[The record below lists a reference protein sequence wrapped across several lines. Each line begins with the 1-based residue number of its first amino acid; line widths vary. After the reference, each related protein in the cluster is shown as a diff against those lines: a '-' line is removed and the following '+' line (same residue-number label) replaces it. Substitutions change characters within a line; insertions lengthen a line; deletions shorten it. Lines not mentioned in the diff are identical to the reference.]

1 MYSLKNL
8 VKQFG
13 SVTAVDIES
22 YSFQSAKTTVLLG
35 QSGCGK
41 STLLRMLVGLIEP
54 NRGQIFFNN
63 QPIETAQWPEI
74 RRQTGYMIQDGGLFP
89 HLTLRDNVTIVA
101 RQMKMDSSQIDQ
113 RLDELTRLVQVDTSL
128 LERFPREISGG
139 QRQRMS
145 LIRALFLDPETV
157 LLDEPLGAL
166 DPIIRADLQSQLKSI
181 FAELKKTVVIVTHD
195 LGEAAYL
202 ADEVVLLN
210 EGRIAQRGRLSEFI
224 KKPANNFVSQF
235 VSAQRTDLDWENA

>member
-1 MYSLKNL
+1 MYTLKNL

-13 SVTAVDIES
+13 NVTAVDIDS
-22 YSFQSAKTTVLLG
+22 YSFHAAKTTVLLG

-54 NRGQIFFNN
+54 NRGQIFFND
-63 QPIETAQWPEI
+63 QPIDTAQWPEI

-89 HLTLRDNVTIVA
+89 HLSIRDNVTIVA
-101 RQMKMDSSQIDQ
+101 RQLKMDLAQIDQ
-113 RLDELTRLVQVDTSL
+113 RLDDLTRLVQVDRSL

-145 LIRALFLDPETV
+145 LIRALFLDPDTV

-210 EGRIAQRGRLSEFI
+210 EGRIAQRGRLIEFI
-224 KKPANNFVSQF
+224 EKPANEFVSQF
-235 VSAQRTDLDWENA
+235 VSAQRTDLDWENV

>member
-1 MYSLKNL
+1 MYTLKNL
-8 VKQFG
+8 VKKFG
-13 SVTAVDIES
+13 NVTAVDIDN
-22 YSFQSAKTTVLLG
+22 YAIQPGKTTVLLG

-54 NRGQIFFNN
+54 TRGKILFDQK
-63 QPIETAQWPEI
+63 PIDKHRWPEI
-74 RRQTGYMIQDGGLFP
+74 RKQTGYMIQDGGLFP

-101 RQMKMDSSQIDQ
+101 RQIKMEQLQID
-113 RLDELTRLVQVDTSL
+113 RRVEELAKLVQVDRSL
-128 LERFPREISGG
+128 FDRFPREISGG

-145 LIRALFLDPETV
+145 LIRALFLDPQTV

-166 DPIIRADLQSQLKSI
+166 DPIIRADLQGQLKTI
-181 FAELKKTVVIVTHD
+181 FAELNKTVVIVTHD

-210 EGRIAQRGRLSEFI
+210 EGRIVQNGRLKDFI
-224 KKPANNFVSQF
+224 NSPATDFVGEF
-235 VSAQRTDLDWENA
+235 VSAQRTELDWKQV

>member
-1 MYSLKNL
+1 MYTLKNL

-13 SVTAVDIES
+13 DVTAVDIEA
-22 YSFQSAKTTVLLG
+22 YSFQPGKTTVLLG

-54 NRGQIFFNN
+54 SSGEVLLDDS
-63 QPIETAQWPEI
+63 PIQRDQWPTI

-89 HLTLRDNVTIVA
+89 HLTLRNNITIVA
-101 RQMKMDSSQIDQ
+101 RQLKMDVGEMGT
-113 RLDELTRLVQVDTSL
+113 RVNELADLVQVDRSL
-128 LERFPREISGG
+128 LDRFPREISGG

-145 LIRALFLDPETV
+145 LMRALFLDPQTL

-166 DPIIRADLQSQLKSI
+166 DPIIRSDLQAQLKTI
-181 FAELKKTVVIVTHD
+181 FAELGKTVVIVTHD

-210 EGRIAQRGRLSEFI
+210 NGRIAQRGKLIDFV
-224 KKPANNFVSQF
+224 KNPAEQF
-235 VSAQRTDLDWENA
+235 VSEFVNAQRTELGWESA